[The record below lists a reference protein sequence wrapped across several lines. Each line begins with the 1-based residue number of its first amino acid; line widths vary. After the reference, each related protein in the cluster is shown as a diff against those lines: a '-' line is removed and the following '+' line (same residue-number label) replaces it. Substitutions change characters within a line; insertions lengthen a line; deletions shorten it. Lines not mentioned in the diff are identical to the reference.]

1 METGIIL
8 LFSNGKMIFGL
19 VSGTENTK
27 KVGMYLQGLRL
38 GLKKAKFTDIDL
50 SYSPLTV
57 IRKEEENVIFPSC
70 R

>member
-8 LFSNGKMIFGL
+8 LFSNVKMIFGL
-19 VSGTENTK
+19 VSGTENKK
-27 KVGMYLQGLRL
+27 KVGMHLGLRL